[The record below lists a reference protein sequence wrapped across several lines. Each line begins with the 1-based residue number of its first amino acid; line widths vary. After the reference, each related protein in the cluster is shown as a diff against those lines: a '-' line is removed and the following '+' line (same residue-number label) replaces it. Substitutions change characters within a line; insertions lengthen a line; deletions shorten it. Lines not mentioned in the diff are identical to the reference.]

1 MTISPPTPAIQGQP
15 VWLSIDWYNETSG
28 SLVDPTSVTLDITYG
43 SEAPLVPDIA
53 GPFIWDGMASSP
65 APGTVWRTGTG
76 QFTGWWDVPGTAA
89 GGAYVSTWTVGYGG
103 DDYLVTE
110 NFPVAQPPLV
120 ENTSGDLGFWTGS
133 LTYQPAWSSTPLV
146 ITFGQTDANGVTW
159 MLQKVEGVS
168 SSPAA
173 AVGQVIQ
180 RSADHGGYATAQYFG
195 PRIITLTVM
204 ASAPT
209 QALRDQAREQLNQT
223 VPISDLGAFLYN
235 EPTPK
240 VAYVRRNA
248 TAGVTGNPTTLT
260 DIVFTI
266 PLVAPD
272 PRLYDPNA
280 QTLSSTTATPPPV
293 PLSLPF
299 SSGFPVSFPAQVPPG
314 TQGVLCDNTGTFE
327 TRPLITV
334 TGPITD
340 PSIINGSTGQAV
352 TFSNL
357 KLASNAQL
365 ILDMDARQAYV
376 STVFHAADP
385 SSSWWVLEPGETL
398 VYMTGTSSAA
408 SVLAVSFASSWI

>member
-1 MTISPPTPAIQGQP
+1 MAIAPPTPGQQGQP
-15 VWLSIDWYNETSG
+15 IWLSIDFYDETSG
-28 SLVDPTSVTLDITYG
+28 SLTDPTSITADITFG
-43 SEAPLVPDIA
+43 SEAPLVPDVA
-53 GPFIWDGMASSP
+53 GPFTWDGSTSTP
-65 APGTVWRTGTG
+65 APDTIWRTGTG
-76 QFTGWWDVPGTAA
+76 QFTLWWDIPDDQA
-89 GGAYVSTWTVGYGG
+89 GGAYVNTWTVSYGG

-110 NFPVAQPPLV
+110 NFPVSVLAAA
-120 ENTSGDLGFWTGS
+120 ENISGDLGFWTGS
-133 LTYQPAWSSTPLV
+133 LTYQPAWASSPLS

-159 MLQKVEGVS
+159 MLQKVAGWD
-168 SSPAA
+168 SPPT

-180 RSADHGGYATAQYFG
+180 RSADHGGYATAQYYG

-204 ASAPT
+204 ASAP
-209 QALRDQAREQLNQT
+209 DQATRDAARAQLQQT
-223 VPISDLGAFLYN
+223 VPFSDLGVFQYN

-248 TAGVTGNPTTLT
+248 TANVPENPLTLT
-260 DIVFTI
+260 DVIFTI

-272 PRLYDPNA
+272 PRKYSPDA
-280 QTLSSTTATPPPV
+280 QSLSSVTATPPPV

-314 TQGVLCDNTGTFE
+314 TQGILALNGGTFE

-334 TGPITD
+334 TGPITA
-340 PSIINGSTGQAV
+340 PSIINGNTGQAV
-352 TFSNL
+352 TFSGL
-357 KLASNAQL
+357 TLHASDQL
-365 ILDMDARQAYV
+365 ILDMTARQAFV
-376 STVFHAADP
+376 DTVFTAADP